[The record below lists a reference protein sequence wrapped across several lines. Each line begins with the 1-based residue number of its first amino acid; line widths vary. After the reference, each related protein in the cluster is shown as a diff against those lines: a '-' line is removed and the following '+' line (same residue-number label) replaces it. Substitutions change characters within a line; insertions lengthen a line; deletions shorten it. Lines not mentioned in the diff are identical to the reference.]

1 MNALILVN
9 KRYLNPIP
17 AYLGRRKEII
27 LYIFTLVF
35 LGKKDDMKKGINSA
49 WLTELF
55 SKSGDVVVRP
65 IKIIQ
70 NNITVHLFCVDGL
83 INQALFD
90 EAVFRSLKFDPY
102 LAQCNTER
110 LMMDYLKEGGAYH
123 IFTIEETD
131 YQLLLKYVLSGMV
144 ALVFDSEEKAIVY
157 DIRMFEK
164 RSIQEPSEEN
174 VMKGS
179 KESFIEVMR
188 MNTALIRRR
197 IRSEHL
203 VVETLSAGK
212 ISKTDI
218 ALVYISNIADVST
231 VNNIREIINSIDI
244 DNLSTPAFIEEY
256 LVENKHS
263 IFPQIMYTQRPDRV
277 AANLSDGRIAL
288 VVDGIPFAYILP
300 CQLPMLMQSP
310 DDYANHFF
318 IGSSL
323 RIIRYLSMI
332 VTLFLPAFYIA
343 ATTYQSQMLPVQLA
357 LSTQAAKQKVPFS
370 SASEVLGLLIA
381 FEILIEAGLRL
392 PKAVGT
398 AMSILGGLVV
408 GQSAVSANLISP
420 AVVVIVAL
428 AGISGFI
435 MPNQD
440 LSSGIRLIRFV
451 LAVLASVAGFFGL
464 VIGLIILIT
473 HLCSLDNYRTAYIS
487 PFVDVE
493 ERNIKD
499 TLFRFPIKYFKK
511 RPEDVAPVNRTKQ
524 GDEI

>member
-1 MNALILVN
+1 
-9 KRYLNPIP
+9 
-17 AYLGRRKEII
+17 
-27 LYIFTLVF
+27 
-35 LGKKDDMKKGINSA
+35 
-49 WLTELF
+49 
-55 SKSGDVVVRP
+55 
-65 IKIIQ
+65 
-70 NNITVHLFCVDGL
+70 
-83 INQALFD
+83 
-90 EAVFRSLKFDPY
+90 
-102 LAQCNTER
+102 
-110 LMMDYLKEGGAYH
+110 
-123 IFTIEETD
+123 
-131 YQLLLKYVLSGMV
+131 
-144 ALVFDSEEKAIVY
+144 
-157 DIRMFEK
+157 MFEK

-203 VVETLSAGK
+203 VVETLSAGR
-212 ISKTDI
+212 ISKTDMS
-218 ALVYISNIADVST
+218 LLYISNIADIIT
-231 VNNIREIINSIDI
+231 VNKIRELINGIDI
-244 DNLSTPAFIEEY
+244 DNISTPAFIEEY
-256 LVENKHS
+256 LTPNKHS

-277 AANLSDGRIAL
+277 AANLSDGRVAL
-288 VVDGIPFAYILP
+288 VVDGIPFAYLLP

-323 RIIRYLSMI
+323 RIIRYISMI
-332 VTLFLPAFYIA
+332 MTLFLPAFYIA

-357 LSTQAAKQKVPFS
+357 LSTQAAKQNVPFS
-370 SASEVLGLLIA
+370 SASEVLGLLIS

-408 GQSAVSANLISP
+408 GQSAVAANLVSP
-420 AVVVIVAL
+420 AVVVIVSL

-440 LSSGIRLIRFV
+440 LSSGIRLTRFL
-451 LAVLASVAGFFGL
+451 LAILAALAGFFGL
-464 VIGLIILIT
+464 AIGLILLIT
-473 HLCSLDNYRTAYIS
+473 HLCSLNNYNKAYIS

-511 RPEDVAPVNRTKQ
+511 RPEDIAIVNKVKQ
-524 GDEI
+524 GEGKDG

>member
-1 MNALILVN
+1 MGVFQ
-9 KRYLNPIP
+9 RYKGMERLNMEN
-17 AYLGRRKEII
+17 R
-27 LYIFTLVF
+27 
-35 LGKKDDMKKGINSA
+35 INSA
-49 WLTELF
+49 WITKLF
-55 SKSGDVVVRP
+55 EKSGDVVIRP
-65 IKIIQ
+65 IKINQ

-102 LAQCNTER
+102 LSNCKTER
-110 LMMDYLKEGGAYH
+110 EMIDYLLDGGAYH
-123 IFTIEETD
+123 VFTIEETN
-131 YQLLLKYVLSGMV
+131 YKLLLKYVLSGMI
-144 ALVFDSEEKAIVY
+144 ALIFDSEEKAIVY

-203 VVETLSAGK
+203 VVETLSAGR
-212 ISKTDI
+212 ISKTDMSLI
-218 ALVYISNIADVST
+218 YISNVAEINT
-231 VNNIREIINSIDI
+231 VNKIRELINGIDI
-244 DNLSTPAFIEEY
+244 DNISTPAFIEEY
-256 LVENKHS
+256 LTPNKHS

-277 AANLSDGRIAL
+277 AANLSDGRVAL
-288 VVDGIPFAYILP
+288 VVDGIPFAYLLP

-318 IGSSL
+318 ISSSL
-323 RIIRYLSMI
+323 RIIRYISMI
-332 VTLFLPAFYIA
+332 MTLFLPAFYIA

-357 LSTQAAKQKVPFS
+357 LSTQAAKQNVPFS
-370 SASEVLGLLIA
+370 SASEVLGLLIS

-408 GQSAVSANLISP
+408 GQSAVAANLVSP
-420 AVVVIVAL
+420 AVVVIVSL

-440 LSSGIRLIRFV
+440 LSSGIRLTRFL
-451 LAVLASVAGFFGL
+451 LAILAALAGFFGL
-464 VIGLIILIT
+464 AIGLILLIT
-473 HLCSLDNYRTAYIS
+473 HLCSLNNYNTAYIS

-493 ERNIKD
+493 ERNMRD

-511 RPEDVAPVNRTKQ
+511 RPEDIATVNKVKQ
-524 GDEI
+524 AEGKDG

>member
-1 MNALILVN
+1 MEN
-9 KRYLNPIP
+9 R
-17 AYLGRRKEII
+17 
-27 LYIFTLVF
+27 
-35 LGKKDDMKKGINSA
+35 INST
-49 WLTELF
+49 WLKELF
-55 SKSGDVVVRP
+55 SKSGDVLVRP
-65 IKIIQ
+65 IKINQ
-70 NNITVHLFCVDGL
+70 NNISVHLFCVDGL

-102 LAQCNTER
+102 LAHCSTER
-110 LMMDYLKEGGAYH
+110 QMMDYLQEGGAYH
-123 IFTIEETD
+123 VFTIEEDD
-131 YQLLLKYVLSGMV
+131 YELLIKYVLSGMV
-144 ALVFDSEEKAIVY
+144 ALIFDTEEKAIVY

-164 RSIQEPSEEN
+164 RSIQEPTEEN

-197 IRSEHL
+197 IRSEYL
-203 VVETLSAGK
+203 VVETHSVGRL
-212 ISKTDI
+212 SKTDI
-218 ALVYISNIADVST
+218 ALIYISNIADASI
-231 VNNIREIINSIDI
+231 VNKIRETINKIDI
-244 DNLSTPAFIEEY
+244 DNLSTPAFIEEF
-256 LVENKHS
+256 LIENKHS

-310 DDYANHFF
+310 DDYANHFL

-343 ATTYQSQMLPVQLA
+343 ATTFQSQMLPVQLA
-357 LSTQAAKQKVPFS
+357 LSTQAAKQNVPFS
-370 SASEVLGLLIA
+370 SAFEVLGLLIA

-440 LSSGIRLIRFV
+440 LSSGVRLMRFF
-451 LAVLASVAGFFGL
+451 LAILASLAGFFGL
-464 VIGLIILIT
+464 VIGIIVLIT
-473 HLCSLDNYRTAYIS
+473 HLCSLNNYGTAYLS

-499 TLFRFPIKYFKK
+499 TLFRFPIKYFKT
-511 RPEDVAPVNRTKQ
+511 RPEDIVHLNRTKQ
-524 GDEI
+524 GNGNEKQG

>member
-1 MNALILVN
+1 MMN
-9 KRYLNPIP
+9 K
-17 AYLGRRKEII
+17 
-27 LYIFTLVF
+27 
-35 LGKKDDMKKGINSA
+35 INSA
-49 WLTELF
+49 WLKELF
-55 SKSGDVVVRP
+55 NNSGDVIVRP
-65 IKIIQ
+65 IKINQ
-70 NNITVHLFCVDGL
+70 NGITVHLFCVDGL
-83 INQALFD
+83 INQSLFD

-102 LAQCNTER
+102 LSGCMTER
-110 LMMDYLKEGGAYH
+110 AMMDYLLEGGTYH
-123 IFTIEETD
+123 VFTKEEAD

-144 ALVFDSEEKAIVY
+144 ALIFDTEEKAIVY

-203 VVETLSAGK
+203 VVETLSAGR

-218 ALVYISNIADVST
+218 ALIYINGIADSAT
-231 VNNIREIINSIDI
+231 VNKIRTIINEIDI
-244 DNLSTPAFIEEY
+244 DNISTPAFIEEF

-277 AANLSDGRIAL
+277 AANLSDGRVAL
-288 VVDGIPFAYILP
+288 VVDGIPFAYLLP

-323 RIIRYLSMI
+323 RIIRYMSMI

-343 ATTYQSQMLPVQLA
+343 ATTYQVQMLPVQLA
-357 LSTQAAKQKVPFS
+357 LSTQAAKQNVPFS
-370 SASEVLGLLIA
+370 SASEVLGLLIS

-408 GQSAVSANLISP
+408 GQSAVAANLISP

-440 LSSGIRLIRFV
+440 LSSGIRLSRFLLTV
-451 LAVLASVAGFFGL
+451 LAAVAGFFGL
-464 VIGLIILIT
+464 AIGLIILIT
-473 HLCSLDNYRTAYIS
+473 HLCSLNNYGIAYIS

-493 ERNIKD
+493 ERNIRD
-499 TLFRFPIKYFKK
+499 TIFRFPIKYFQK
-511 RPEDVAPVNRTKQ
+511 RKSMQSERRDRL
-524 GDEI
+524 

>member
-1 MNALILVN
+1 MEN
-9 KRYLNPIP
+9 R
-17 AYLGRRKEII
+17 
-27 LYIFTLVF
+27 
-35 LGKKDDMKKGINSA
+35 INST
-49 WLTELF
+49 WLKELF
-55 SKSGDVVVRP
+55 SKSGDVLIRP
-65 IKIIQ
+65 IKINQ
-70 NNITVHLFCVDGL
+70 NNISVHLFCVDGL

-102 LAQCNTER
+102 LAHCSTER
-110 LMMDYLKEGGAYH
+110 QMMDYLQEGGAYH
-123 IFTIEETD
+123 VFTIEEDD
-131 YQLLLKYVLSGMV
+131 YELLIKYVLSGMV
-144 ALVFDSEEKAIVY
+144 ALIFDAEEKAIVY

-164 RSIQEPSEEN
+164 RSIQEPTEEN

-197 IRSEHL
+197 IRSEYL
-203 VVETLSAGK
+203 VVETHSVGRL
-212 ISKTDI
+212 SKTDI
-218 ALVYISNIADVST
+218 ALIYISNIADASI
-231 VNNIREIINSIDI
+231 VNKIRETINRIDI
-244 DNLSTPAFIEEY
+244 DNLSTPAFIEEF
-256 LVENKHS
+256 LIENKHS

-310 DDYANHFF
+310 DDYANHFL

-343 ATTYQSQMLPVQLA
+343 ATTFQSQMLPVQLA
-357 LSTQAAKQKVPFS
+357 LSTQAAKQNVPFS
-370 SASEVLGLLIA
+370 SAFEVLGLLIA

-440 LSSGIRLIRFV
+440 LSSGVRLMRFF
-451 LAVLASVAGFFGL
+451 LAILASLAGFFGL
-464 VIGLIILIT
+464 VIGIIVLIT
-473 HLCSLDNYRTAYIS
+473 HLCSLNNYGTAYLS

-499 TLFRFPIKYFKK
+499 TLFRFPIKYFKT
-511 RPEDVAPVNRTKQ
+511 RPEDIVHLNRTKQ
-524 GDEI
+524 GNGNEKQG

>member
-1 MNALILVN
+1 LEN
-9 KRYLNPIP
+9 R
-17 AYLGRRKEII
+17 
-27 LYIFTLVF
+27 
-35 LGKKDDMKKGINSA
+35 INSS
-49 WLTELF
+49 WITSLF
-55 SKSGDVVVRP
+55 EKSQDVVVRP
-65 IKIIQ
+65 IKINQ
-70 NNITVHLFCVDGL
+70 NNITVYLFCVDGL

-102 LAQCNTER
+102 LSHCVTER
-110 LMMDYLKEGGAYH
+110 AMMDYLLEGGAYH
-123 IFTIEETD
+123 VFTSEEAD
-131 YQLLLKYVLSGMV
+131 YQKLLKSVLSGMV
-144 ALVFDSEEKAIVY
+144 ALIFDSEEKAIVY

-203 VVETLSAGK
+203 VVESLTAGRV
-212 ISKTDI
+212 SKTDMS
-218 ALVYISNIADVST
+218 LVYISNIADMNT
-231 VNNIREIINSIDI
+231 VNKIREKINSIEI
-244 DNLSTPAFIEEY
+244 DNVSTPAFIEEF
-256 LVENKHS
+256 LIENKHS

-277 AANLSDGRIAL
+277 SANLSDGRVAL
-288 VVDGIPFAYILP
+288 VVDGIPFVYILP

-357 LSTQAAKQKVPFS
+357 LSTQAAKQNVPFS
-370 SASEVLGLLIA
+370 SASEVLGLLIS

-408 GQSAVSANLISP
+408 GQSAVAANLVSP
-420 AVVVIVAL
+420 AVVVIVSL

-440 LSSGIRLIRFV
+440 LSSGIRLTRFL
-451 LAVLASVAGFFGL
+451 LAVLAALAGFFGL
-464 VIGLIILIT
+464 AIGLILIIT
-473 HLCSLDNYRTAYIS
+473 HLCSLNNYNTAYIW

-499 TLFRFPIKYFKK
+499 TLFRFPIRYFKK
-511 RPEDVAPVNRTKQ
+511 RPDEVAAQNKIKQ
-524 GDEI
+524 GTKKDGQEG

>member
-1 MNALILVN
+1 MEN
-9 KRYLNPIP
+9 R
-17 AYLGRRKEII
+17 
-27 LYIFTLVF
+27 
-35 LGKKDDMKKGINSA
+35 INST
-49 WLTELF
+49 WLKELF
-55 SKSGDVVVRP
+55 SKSGDVLVRP
-65 IKIIQ
+65 IKINQ
-70 NNITVHLFCVDGL
+70 NNISVHLFCVDGL

-102 LAQCNTER
+102 LAHCSTER
-110 LMMDYLKEGGAYH
+110 QMMDYLQEGGAYH
-123 IFTIEETD
+123 VFTIEEDD
-131 YQLLLKYVLSGMV
+131 YELLIKYVLSGMV
-144 ALVFDSEEKAIVY
+144 ALIFDAEEKAIVY

-164 RSIQEPSEEN
+164 RSIQEPTEEN

-197 IRSEHL
+197 IRSEYL
-203 VVETLSAGK
+203 VVETHSVGRL
-212 ISKTDI
+212 SKTDI
-218 ALVYISNIADVST
+218 ALIYISNIADASI
-231 VNNIREIINSIDI
+231 VNKIRETINKIDI
-244 DNLSTPAFIEEY
+244 DNLSTPAFIEEF
-256 LVENKHS
+256 LIENKHS

-310 DDYANHFF
+310 DDYANHFL

-343 ATTYQSQMLPVQLA
+343 ATTFQSQMLPVQLA
-357 LSTQAAKQKVPFS
+357 LSTQAAKQNVPFS
-370 SASEVLGLLIA
+370 SAFEVLGLLIA

-440 LSSGIRLIRFV
+440 LSSGVRLMRFF
-451 LAVLASVAGFFGL
+451 LAILASLAGFFGL
-464 VIGLIILIT
+464 VIGIIVLIT
-473 HLCSLDNYRTAYIS
+473 HLCSLNNYGTAYLS

-499 TLFRFPIKYFKK
+499 TLFRFPIKYFKTQ
-511 RPEDVAPVNRTKQ
+511 PEDIVHLNRTKQ
-524 GDEI
+524 GNGNEKQG